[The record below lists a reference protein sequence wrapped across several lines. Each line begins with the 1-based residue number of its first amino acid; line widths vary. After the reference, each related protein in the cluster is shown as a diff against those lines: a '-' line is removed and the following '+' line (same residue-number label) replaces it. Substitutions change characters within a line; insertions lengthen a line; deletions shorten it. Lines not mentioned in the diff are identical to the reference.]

1 MVPAEM
7 PGSHILLVEDEA
19 ILRELAAE
27 NLLDAG
33 FSVVEAGDG
42 NAGLEA
48 LRSDIP
54 IDVLLSDIKLPGIN
68 GYELAEAAKALRPHL
83 KVILMTGYAPTP
95 LPPKLERVVY
105 RVLQKP
111 FEIEMLPGMIADAL
125 QN

>member
-1 MVPAEM
+1 MPA
-7 PGSHILLVEDEA
+7 SHILLVEDEA

-33 FSVVEAGDG
+33 YQVVEAGDG
-42 NAGLEA
+42 TKGLEA
-48 LRSDIP
+48 LRSDIR
-54 IDVLLSDIKLPGIN
+54 IDVLLSDIKLPGMN
-68 GYELAEAAKALRPHL
+68 GYELAEAAKMLRPQL

-111 FEIEMLPGMIADAL
+111 FEIETLPGMIAAAL
-125 QN
+125 QT